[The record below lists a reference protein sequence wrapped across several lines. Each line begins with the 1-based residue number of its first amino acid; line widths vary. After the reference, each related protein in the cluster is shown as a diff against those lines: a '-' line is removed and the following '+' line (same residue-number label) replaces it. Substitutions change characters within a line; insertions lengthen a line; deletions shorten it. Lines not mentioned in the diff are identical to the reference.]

1 MARQGGWRWCWKC
14 QGLFFAGNPSQ
25 GACPAGSSHD
35 PSQSGQYDMLF
46 GDAILG
52 AQNAWRWCQKCQ
64 GLFFSGNPSQGVC
77 PFLSFLPGP
86 TGNSHDGSASA
97 HYSLMFGDQSTGTQ
111 GGWRWCQ
118 KCQGLFFS
126 GSPAQGPCPAG
137 GNHDSSA
144 SAQYGVPWENPGIS
158 QLDFDTGEIVFG
170 GGVPI
175 GGTAHLTLHQDGSYN
190 FVGHFHKSSEFPF
203 DYSVVMAVI
212 DADSR
217 LYTFSHQ
224 YSFGGGVADDDF
236 PYSGNNASIA
246 QNWLALVT
254 GSSLKWEA
262 QANLDLGSLISSIE
276 KAIQD
281 AGPIISAVIAVVGAA
296 A

>member
-35 PSQSGQYDMLF
+35 SSQSGQYDMLF

-77 PFLSFLPGP
+77 PFLSLLPGP

-137 GNHDSSA
+137 G
-144 SAQYGVPWENPGIS
+144 
-158 QLDFDTGEIVFG
+158 T
-170 GGVPI
+170 
-175 GGTAHLTLHQDGSYN
+175 T
-190 FVGHFHKSSEFPF
+190 
-203 DYSVVMAVI
+203 
-212 DADSR
+212 
-217 LYTFSHQ
+217 
-224 YSFGGGVADDDF
+224 
-236 PYSGNNASIA
+236 
-246 QNWLALVT
+246 
-254 GSSLKWEA
+254 
-262 QANLDLGSLISSIE
+262 
-276 KAIQD
+276 
-281 AGPIISAVIAVVGAA
+281 IAVRAPNMGFHGKTLASPSWISTRVKLCSAA
-296 A
+296 AFR